1 MRITSIFFYELYEG
15 DDKKEGSDTR
25 IIFEASS
32 LDGNLLTL
40 PAFKEMLQF
49 EEEVIRGDIWLNE
62 TTGES

>member
-15 DDKKEGSDTR
+15 SDKKEGSETS
-25 IIFEASS
+25 IIFETSS

-40 PAFKEMLQF
+40 PAFEEMLQF